1 MQSQCTH
8 PVQASSSQGKCPLD
22 RRVQGLSKQGGGS
35 PPPPPIVKLLD
46 GNTCSHELLLNCE
59 HVHDGQ
65 NRGGREEEGGRER
78 ERELQSVSTMFV
90 CVPLLDRKLITTSL
104 LQHTLSTLAA

>member
-35 PPPPPIVKLLD
+35 PPPPIVKLLD

-78 ERELQSVSTMFV
+78 EREL
-90 CVPLLDRKLITTSL
+90 
-104 LQHTLSTLAA
+104 